1 MSAAKAK
8 GTWGTR
14 FLIRL
19 LAVALGVLI
28 FWLLGFLMRDI
39 KSIQGPNYA
48 EIEKKYVDQALVDE
62 QRDIQ
67 KRIDELDREVSGK
80 RRQQQLVGESSQN
93 LQTTINQLL
102 GLKRLSIQKDVALS
116 KAEERDLSLSLTR
129 FLESQKAYQELNTT
143 IADLTKQRLQSEE
156 EQLRV
161 ERQLAKQR
169 EPAQKEYDRLEDAHR
184 LRLAAYQ
191 LAVLV
196 PLLLAATYLVIR
208 KRASVY
214 LALFLALG
222 GATLVKVALV
232 VHEYFPSRYFKYV
245 LMLALL
251 AVVIRCLV
259 YLIRLVAYPKI
270 DWLVKQYREAYER
283 FLCPVCEYPIRIGPR
298 RFLYWT
304 RRTVHKV
311 LPPGDSPNEAEQYT
325 CPSCGTRLFEE
336 CPECRKVRHS
346 LLGHCVHCGA
356 EKKLE

>member
-1 MSAAKAK
+1 MKTARAK
-8 GTWGTR
+8 GTWSIR

-19 LAVALGVLI
+19 LAVVLGVLI

-39 KSIQGPNYA
+39 KSIEGPDYCQ
-48 EIEKKYVDQALVDE
+48 IEKEYVDQALVDK
-62 QRDIQ
+62 QRDIG
-67 KRIDELDREVSGK
+67 KHIGDLEREISNK
-80 RRQQQLVGESSQN
+80 RRQQGLIGESSRN

-102 GLKRLSIQKDVALS
+102 ELKKLSIQKDVTLS

-129 FLESQKAYQELNTT
+129 FLESQKAYQQSNEMITSLTGKKLQLEE
-143 IADLTKQRLQSEE
+143 DLRE
-156 EQLRV
+156 V
-161 ERQLAKQR
+161 DRQVDKQR
-169 EPAQKEYDRLEDAHR
+169 EPAREEYNRQERLHR
-184 LRLAAYQ
+184 LRLAACQ

-196 PLLLAATYLVIR
+196 PLLLVAGYLVIR

-214 LALFLALG
+214 FSLFLAFG
-222 GATLVKVALV
+222 GATLLKVALV

-251 AVVIRCLV
+251 AVVVRLLV
-259 YLIRLVAYPKI
+259 HLIRVVAFPKI

-311 LPPGDSPNEAEQYT
+311 LPQGDAPSQAEPYT

-336 CPECRKVRHS
+336 CPTCRKIRHS

-356 EKKLE
+356 EKPLE

>member
-1 MSAAKAK
+1 MKTARSK

-19 LAVALGVLI
+19 LAVAMGVLI

-39 KSIQGPNYA
+39 KSIGGPDYD
-48 EIEKKYVDQALVDE
+48 EIEKKYVDQTLVDR
-62 QRDIQ
+62 QQ
-67 KRIDELDREVSGK
+67 GVQGRIDELGREFSSK
-80 RRQQQLVGESSQN
+80 RQQQQLVGESSQN
-93 LQTTINQLL
+93 LQRTIGQLL
-102 GLKRLSIQKDVALS
+102 ELKRLSIEKNVSLTE
-116 KAEERDLSLSLTR
+116 AEERDLSLSLTQ
-129 FLESQKAYQELNTT
+129 FLESQKANQELNATM
-143 IADLTKQRLQSEE
+143 ADLTRQKLQSEE
-156 EQLRV
+156 ELLRI
-161 ERQLAKQR
+161 EQRIADSR
-169 EPAQKEYDRLEDAHR
+169 EPAEEEYNRLEELHR

-208 KRASVY
+208 NRASIY
-214 LALFLALG
+214 FMLFLALG
-222 GATLVKVALV
+222 GATLFKVSLV
-232 VHEYFPSRYFKYV
+232 VHEYFPSRYFKYI
-245 LMLALL
+245 LILALL
-251 AVVIRCLV
+251 AVVVRCLV
-259 YLIRLVAYPKI
+259 YLIRLVAFPRI

-311 LPPGDSPNEAEQYT
+311 LPRGDSPSEAEQYT

-346 LLGHCVHCGA
+346 LLGHCMHCGA
-356 EKKLE
+356 EKPLA